1 MGTCD
6 WGEYQVKKGNVVLK
20 IKKFKTLS
28 ILLVATLALAAC
40 QDDQA
45 DSTESAG
52 SASQTSSTSSNSEE
66 QQTKTDQLSTE
77 YYPSYIS
84 DGTYQVN
91 SGAGITAGTSSQAN
105 AENLERGLY
114 DLAKNIFSTED
125 YSIQEGQ
132 VIGEDKT
139 IAFLKAQSDENPEG
153 LNPSGALSE
162 TLDGY
167 EPRYLNSIM
176 EYDVVDQDGN
186 VAGISIGL
194 GMNYSDTFNSES
206 ETQEFEITSEE
217 RIDYGKQ
224 MAEKIVS
231 NIRQDEAYADT
242 PIHVAI
248 FENEESGDLG
258 GGTYTTDAVSS
269 SGNTFGDWSTYDQ
282 DFVVYD
288 VDDAPNEEDTVSFT
302 RFRDRIQTFYPQLSG
317 LSGVGYYQDNELQ
330 NVNIVIN
337 SQFDGYSEVIALS
350 QQAISTASS
359 VFNNNIEIQ
368 IQVVT
373 ADGVRALLTRNK
385 DSDTFDYVLVD

>member
-1 MGTCD
+1 M
-6 WGEYQVKKGNVVLK
+6 LK

-40 QDDQA
+40 QNDQA

-52 SASQTSSTSSNSEE
+52 SASQSSSSSEE
-66 QQTKTDQLSTE
+66 QQTSQLSTE
-77 YYPSYIS
+77 YYSSYIS
-84 DGTYQVN
+84 DGTYQTN
-91 SGAGITAGTSSQAN
+91 SASGITAGASSQAN

-114 DLAKNIFSTED
+114 DLAKNIFPTED
-125 YSIQEGQ
+125 YSLQEGQ
-132 VIGEDKT
+132 VIGEDQT
-139 IAFLKAQSDENPEG
+139 LAYLTAQSDENPDG
-153 LNPSGALSE
+153 LNPSGYASTTME
-162 TLDGY
+162 GF
-167 EPRYLNSIM
+167 EPRYLNTLM
-176 EYDVVDQDGN
+176 EYDFVDQDGN
-186 VAGISIGL
+186 IAGISIGL
-194 GMNYSDTFNSES
+194 GMNYSDTFTSDSNSE
-206 ETQEFEITSEE
+206 EVEITSEE
-217 RIDYGKQ
+217 RIEQGKQ
-224 MAEKIVS
+224 MAETIVAD
-231 NIRQDEAYADT
+231 IRENKAYADI

-258 GGTYTTDAVSS
+258 GGTFSTDAVSS
-269 SGNTFGDWSTYDQ
+269 SGNSFGDWSTYNQ
-282 DFVVYD
+282 DFVVYA

-302 RFRDRIQTFYPQLSG
+302 RFRDQIQSFYPQLSG

-385 DSDTFDYVLVD
+385 DSDTFDYALVD

>member
-6 WGEYQVKKGNVVLK
+6 WGENQVKKGNVVLK

-40 QDDQA
+40 QNDQA

-52 SASQTSSTSSNSEE
+52 SASQTSSNSEE

-77 YYPSYIS
+77 YYPSYIN

-105 AENLERGLY
+105 SENLERGLY

-132 VIGEDKT
+132 VLGEEKT
-139 IAFLKAQSDENPEG
+139 IAFLKAKSDDNPEG
-153 LNPSGALSE
+153 LNPTDSLSE
-162 TLDGY
+162 TLDSY
-167 EPRYLNSIM
+167 EPRYLNAIM
-176 EYDVVDQDGN
+176 EYDFVDENGKI
-186 VAGISIGL
+186 AGISIGL
-194 GMNYSDTFNSES
+194 GMNYSDTFNSGS
-206 ETQEFEITSEE
+206 ETKEVEIPSEE
-217 RIDYGKQ
+217 RIEQGKQ
-224 MAEKIVS
+224 MAETIVS

-258 GGTYTTDAVSS
+258 GGTFKTDAVSS
-269 SGNTFGDWSTYDQ
+269 SGDSFGDWSTYNQ

-302 RFRDRIQTFYPQLSG
+302 RFRDQIQSFYPQLSG
-317 LSGVGYYQDNELQ
+317 LSGVGYYQDNEQ
-330 NVNIVIN
+330 QSVNIVIN

-350 QQAISTASS
+350 HQAISTASS

-373 ADGVRALLTRNK
+373 ADGVRALLTRDK
-385 DSDTFDYVLVD
+385 DSDTFNYVLVD

>member
-1 MGTCD
+1 M
-6 WGEYQVKKGNVVLK
+6 LK

-40 QDDQA
+40 QNDQA

-52 SASQTSSTSSNSEE
+52 SASQSSSSSEE
-66 QQTKTDQLSTE
+66 QQTSQLSTE
-77 YYPSYIS
+77 YYSSYIS
-84 DGTYQVN
+84 DGTYQTN
-91 SGAGITAGTSSQAN
+91 SASGITAGASSQAN

-114 DLAKNIFSTED
+114 DLAKNIFPTED
-125 YSIQEGQ
+125 YSLQEGQ
-132 VIGEDKT
+132 VIGEDQT
-139 IAFLKAQSDENPEG
+139 LAYLTAQSDENPDG
-153 LNPSGALSE
+153 LNPSGYASTTME
-162 TLDGY
+162 GF
-167 EPRYLNSIM
+167 EPRYLNTLM
-176 EYDVVDQDGN
+176 EYDFVDQDGN
-186 VAGISIGL
+186 IAGISIGL
-194 GMNYSDTFNSES
+194 GMNYSDTFTSDSNSE
-206 ETQEFEITSEE
+206 EVEITSEE
-217 RIDYGKQ
+217 RIEQGKQ
-224 MAEKIVS
+224 MAETIVAD
-231 NIRQDEAYADT
+231 IRENEAYADI

-258 GGTYTTDAVSS
+258 GGTFSTDAVSS
-269 SGNTFGDWSTYDQ
+269 SGNSFGDWSTYNQ
-282 DFVVYD
+282 DFVVYA

-302 RFRDRIQTFYPQLSG
+302 RFRDQIQSFYPQLSG

-385 DSDTFDYVLVD
+385 DSDTFDYALVD

>member
-1 MGTCD
+1 M
-6 WGEYQVKKGNVVLK
+6 LK

-40 QDDQA
+40 QNDQA

-52 SASQTSSTSSNSEE
+52 SASQSSSSSEE
-66 QQTKTDQLSTE
+66 QQTSQLSTE
-77 YYPSYIS
+77 YYSSYIS
-84 DGTYQVN
+84 DGTYQTN
-91 SGAGITAGTSSQAN
+91 SASGITAGVSSQAN

-114 DLAKNIFSTED
+114 DLAKNMFPTED
-125 YSIQEGQ
+125 YSLQEGQ
-132 VIGEDKT
+132 VIGEDQT
-139 IAFLKAQSDENPEG
+139 LAYLTAQSDENPDG
-153 LNPSGALSE
+153 LNPSGYASTTME
-162 TLDGY
+162 GF
-167 EPRYLNSIM
+167 EPRYLNTLM
-176 EYDVVDQDGN
+176 EYDFVDQDGN
-186 VAGISIGL
+186 IAGISIGL
-194 GMNYSDTFNSES
+194 GMNYSDTFTSDSNSE
-206 ETQEFEITSEE
+206 EVEITSEE
-217 RIDYGKQ
+217 RIEQGKQ
-224 MAEKIVS
+224 MAETIVAG
-231 NIRQDEAYADT
+231 IRENEAYADI

-258 GGTYTTDAVSS
+258 GGTFSTDAVSS
-269 SGNTFGDWSTYDQ
+269 SGNSFGDWSTYNQ
-282 DFVVYD
+282 DFVVYA

-302 RFRDRIQTFYPQLSG
+302 RFRDQIQSFYPQLSG

>member
-1 MGTCD
+1 M
-6 WGEYQVKKGNVVLK
+6 LK

-40 QDDQA
+40 QNDQA

-52 SASQTSSTSSNSEE
+52 SASQSSSSSEE
-66 QQTKTDQLSTE
+66 QQTSQLSTE
-77 YYPSYIS
+77 YYSSYIS
-84 DGTYQVN
+84 DGTYQTN
-91 SGAGITAGTSSQAN
+91 SASGITAGASSQAN

-125 YSIQEGQ
+125 YSLQEGQ
-132 VIGEDKT
+132 VIGEDQT
-139 IAFLKAQSDENPEG
+139 LAYLTAQSDENPDG
-153 LNPSGALSE
+153 LNPSGYASTTME
-162 TLDGY
+162 GF
-167 EPRYLNSIM
+167 EPRYLNTLM
-176 EYDVVDQDGN
+176 EYDFVDQDGN
-186 VAGISIGL
+186 IAGISIGL
-194 GMNYSDTFNSES
+194 GMNYSDTFTSDSDSE
-206 ETQEFEITSEE
+206 EVEITSEE
-217 RIDYGKQ
+217 RIEHGKQ
-224 MAEKIVS
+224 MAETIVAD
-231 NIRQDEAYADT
+231 IRENEAYADI

-258 GGTYTTDAVSS
+258 GGTFSTDAVSS
-269 SGNTFGDWSTYDQ
+269 SGNSFGDWSTYNQ

-302 RFRDRIQTFYPQLSG
+302 RFRDQIQSFYPQLSG

-385 DSDTFDYVLVD
+385 DSDTFDYALVD

>member
-1 MGTCD
+1 MRTCD

-28 ILLVATLALAAC
+28 ILLVSTLALAAC
-40 QDDQA
+40 QNDQA

-52 SASQTSSTSSNSEE
+52 SASQSSSSSEE
-66 QQTKTDQLSTE
+66 QQTSQLSTE
-77 YYPSYIS
+77 YYSSYIS
-84 DGTYQVN
+84 DGTYQTN
-91 SGAGITAGTSSQAN
+91 SASGITAGASSQAN

-114 DLAKNIFSTED
+114 DLAKNIFPTED
-125 YSIQEGQ
+125 YSLQEGQ
-132 VIGEDKT
+132 VIGEDQT
-139 IAFLKAQSDENPEG
+139 LAYLTAQSDENPDG
-153 LNPSGALSE
+153 LNPSGYTSTTME
-162 TLDGY
+162 GF
-167 EPRYLNSIM
+167 EPRYLNTLM
-176 EYDVVDQDGN
+176 EYDFVDQDGN
-186 VAGISIGL
+186 IAGISIGL
-194 GMNYSDTFNSES
+194 GMNYSDTFTSDSNSE
-206 ETQEFEITSEE
+206 EVEITSEE
-217 RIDYGKQ
+217 RIEQGKQ
-224 MAEKIVS
+224 MAETIVAD
-231 NIRQDEAYADT
+231 IRENEAYADI

-258 GGTYTTDAVSS
+258 GGTFSTDAVSS
-269 SGNTFGDWSTYDQ
+269 SGNSFGDWSTYNQ
-282 DFVVYD
+282 DFVVYA

-302 RFRDRIQTFYPQLSG
+302 RFRDQIQSFYPQLSG

-385 DSDTFDYVLVD
+385 DSDTFDYALVD

>member
-1 MGTCD
+1 M
-6 WGEYQVKKGNVVLK
+6 K

-40 QDDQA
+40 QNDQA

-52 SASQTSSTSSNSEE
+52 SASKSSSSSEE
-66 QQTKTDQLSTE
+66 QQTSQLSTE
-77 YYPSYIS
+77 YYSSYIS
-84 DGTYQVN
+84 DGTYQTN
-91 SGAGITAGTSSQAN
+91 SASGITAGASSQAN

-114 DLAKNIFSTED
+114 DLAKNIFPTED
-125 YSIQEGQ
+125 YSLQEGQ
-132 VIGEDKT
+132 VIGEDQT
-139 IAFLKAQSDENPEG
+139 LAYLTAQSDENPDG
-153 LNPSGALSE
+153 LNPSGYTSTTME
-162 TLDGY
+162 GF
-167 EPRYLNSIM
+167 EPRYLNTLM
-176 EYDVVDQDGN
+176 EYDFVDQDGN
-186 VAGISIGL
+186 IAGISIGL
-194 GMNYSDTFNSES
+194 GMNYSDTFTSDSNSE
-206 ETQEFEITSEE
+206 EVEITSEE
-217 RIDYGKQ
+217 RIEQGKQ
-224 MAEKIVS
+224 MAETIVAD
-231 NIRQDEAYADT
+231 IRENEAYADI

-258 GGTYTTDAVSS
+258 GGTFSTDAVSS
-269 SGNTFGDWSTYDQ
+269 SGNSFGDWSTYNQ
-282 DFVVYD
+282 DFVVYA

-302 RFRDRIQTFYPQLSG
+302 RFRDQIQSFYPQLSG

-385 DSDTFDYVLVD
+385 DSDTFDYALVD

>member
-1 MGTCD
+1 
-6 WGEYQVKKGNVVLK
+6 
-20 IKKFKTLS
+20 
-28 ILLVATLALAAC
+28 LALAAC
-40 QDDQA
+40 QNDQA

-52 SASQTSSTSSNSEE
+52 SASQTSSNSEE

-84 DGTYQVN
+84 DGTYQIN
-91 SGAGITAGTSSQAN
+91 SGSGITINVSSQAN
-105 AENLERGLY
+105 AENFERGLY

-125 YSIQEGQ
+125 YSLQEGQ

-139 IAFLKAQSDENPEG
+139 IAFLNAQSDENPEG
-153 LNPSGALSE
+153 LNPSGAASK
-162 TLDGY
+162 TIDGF
-167 EPRYLNSIM
+167 EPYYLNSIM
-176 EYDVVDQDGN
+176 EYDFLDQEGN

-194 GMNYSDTFNSES
+194 AMNYSSTFNSES

-217 RIDYGKQ
+217 RINQGKK

-231 NIRQDEAYADT
+231 NIRQDDAYADT

-269 SGNTFGDWSTYDQ
+269 SGNAFGDWSTYNQ

-302 RFRDRIQTFYPQLSG
+302 RFRDQIQSFYPQLSG

>member
-1 MGTCD
+1 MRTCD

-40 QDDQA
+40 QNDQA

-52 SASQTSSTSSNSEE
+52 SASQSSSSSEE
-66 QQTKTDQLSTE
+66 QQTSQLSTE
-77 YYPSYIS
+77 YYSSYIS
-84 DGTYQVN
+84 DGTYQTN
-91 SGAGITAGTSSQAN
+91 SASGITAGVSSQAN

-114 DLAKNIFSTED
+114 DLAKNIFPTED
-125 YSIQEGQ
+125 YSLQEGQ
-132 VIGEDKT
+132 VIGEDQT
-139 IAFLKAQSDENPEG
+139 LAYLTAQSDENPDG
-153 LNPSGALSE
+153 LNPSGYASTTME
-162 TLDGY
+162 GF
-167 EPRYLNSIM
+167 EPRYLNTLM
-176 EYDVVDQDGN
+176 EYDFVDQDGN
-186 VAGISIGL
+186 IAGISIGL

-217 RIDYGKQ
+217 RIEHGKQ

-269 SGNTFGDWSTYDQ
+269 SGNSFGDWSTYNQ
-282 DFVVYD
+282 DFVVYA

-302 RFRDRIQTFYPQLSG
+302 RFRDQIQSFYPQLSG

>member
-6 WGEYQVKKGNVVLK
+6 WGENQVKKGNVVLK

-40 QDDQA
+40 QNDQA

-52 SASQTSSTSSNSEE
+52 SASQTSSNSEE

-77 YYPSYIS
+77 YYPSYIN

-105 AENLERGLY
+105 SENLERGLY

-132 VIGEDKT
+132 VLGEEKT
-139 IAFLKAQSDENPEG
+139 IAFLKAKSDDNPEG
-153 LNPSGALSE
+153 LNPTDSLSE

-167 EPRYLNSIM
+167 EPRYLNAIM
-176 EYDVVDQDGN
+176 EYDFVDENGKI
-186 VAGISIGL
+186 AGISIGL
-194 GMNYSDTFNSES
+194 GMNYSDTFNSGS
-206 ETQEFEITSEE
+206 ETKEVEITSEE
-217 RIDYGKQ
+217 RIEQGKQ
-224 MAEKIVS
+224 MAETIVS

-258 GGTYTTDAVSS
+258 GGTFKTDAVSS
-269 SGNTFGDWSTYDQ
+269 SGDSFGDWSTYNQ

-302 RFRDRIQTFYPQLSG
+302 RFRDQIQSFYPQLSG
-317 LSGVGYYQDNELQ
+317 LSGVGYYQDNEQ
-330 NVNIVIN
+330 QSVNIVIN

-373 ADGVRALLTRNK
+373 ADGVRALLTRDK
-385 DSDTFDYVLVD
+385 DSDTFNYVLVD

>member
-40 QDDQA
+40 QNDQA

-52 SASQTSSTSSNSEE
+52 SASQTSSNSEE

-132 VIGEDKT
+132 VIGEEKT

-176 EYDVVDQDGN
+176 EYDFVDQDGN

-206 ETQEFEITSEE
+206 ETEEVEITSEE
-217 RIDYGKQ
+217 RIEQGKQ
-224 MAEKIVS
+224 MAETIVS
-231 NIRQDEAYADT
+231 NIRQDETYADT

-258 GGTYTTDAVSS
+258 GGTFTTDAVSS
-269 SGNTFGDWSTYDQ
+269 SGNSFGDWSTYNQ

-302 RFRDRIQTFYPQLSG
+302 RFRDQIQSFYPQLSG

>member
-1 MGTCD
+1 M
-6 WGEYQVKKGNVVLK
+6 LK

-40 QDDQA
+40 QNDQA

-52 SASQTSSTSSNSEE
+52 SASQSSSSSEE
-66 QQTKTDQLSTE
+66 QQTSQLSTE
-77 YYPSYIS
+77 YYSSYIS
-84 DGTYQVN
+84 DGTYQTN
-91 SGAGITAGTSSQAN
+91 SASGITAGVSSQAN

-114 DLAKNIFSTED
+114 DLAKNIFPTED
-125 YSIQEGQ
+125 YSLQEGQ
-132 VIGEDKT
+132 VIGEDQT
-139 IAFLKAQSDENPEG
+139 LAYLTAQSDENPDG
-153 LNPSGALSE
+153 LNPSGYAST
-162 TLDGY
+162 TLEGF

-206 ETQEFEITSEE
+206 ETQEVEITSEE
-217 RIDYGKQ
+217 RIEQGKQ
-224 MAEKIVS
+224 MAETIVAG
-231 NIRQDEAYADT
+231 IRENEAYADI

-258 GGTYTTDAVSS
+258 GGTFSTDAVSS
-269 SGNTFGDWSTYDQ
+269 SGNSFGDWSTYNQ
-282 DFVVYD
+282 DFVVYA

-302 RFRDRIQTFYPQLSG
+302 RFRDQIQSFYPQLSG

>member
-1 MGTCD
+1 MRTCD

-40 QDDQA
+40 QNDQA

-52 SASQTSSTSSNSEE
+52 SASQSSSSSEE
-66 QQTKTDQLSTE
+66 QQTSQLSTE
-77 YYPSYIS
+77 YYSSYIS
-84 DGTYQVN
+84 DGTYQTN
-91 SGAGITAGTSSQAN
+91 SASGITAGASSQAN

-125 YSIQEGQ
+125 YSLQEGQ
-132 VIGEDKT
+132 VIGEDQT
-139 IAFLKAQSDENPEG
+139 LAYLTAQSDENPDG
-153 LNPSGALSE
+153 LNPSGYAST
-162 TLDGY
+162 TLEGF
-167 EPRYLNSIM
+167 EPRYLNTLM
-176 EYDVVDQDGN
+176 EHDFVDQDGN
-186 VAGISIGL
+186 IAGISIGL
-194 GMNYSDTFNSES
+194 GMNYSDIFTSDSDSE
-206 ETQEFEITSEE
+206 EVEITSEE
-217 RIDYGKQ
+217 RIEQGKQ
-224 MAEKIVS
+224 MAETIVAD
-231 NIRQDEAYADT
+231 IRENEAYADI

-258 GGTYTTDAVSS
+258 GGTFSTDAVSS
-269 SGNTFGDWSTYDQ
+269 SGNSFGDWSTYNQ
-282 DFVVYD
+282 DFVVYA

-302 RFRDRIQTFYPQLSG
+302 RFRDQIQSFYPQLSG

>member
-40 QDDQA
+40 QNDQA

-52 SASQTSSTSSNSEE
+52 SASQTSSSSEE
-66 QQTKTDQLSTE
+66 QQTSQLSTE
-77 YYPSYIS
+77 YYSSYIS
-84 DGTYQVN
+84 DGTYQTN
-91 SGAGITAGTSSQAN
+91 SASGIIAGASSQAN

-114 DLAKNIFSTED
+114 DLAKNIFSTEG
-125 YSIQEGQ
+125 YSLQEGQ
-132 VIGEDKT
+132 VIGEDQT
-139 IAFLKAQSDENPEG
+139 LAYLTAQSDENPEG

-217 RIDYGKQ
+217 RIEHGKQ

-269 SGNTFGDWSTYDQ
+269 SGNSFGDWSTYNQ

-302 RFRDRIQTFYPQLSG
+302 RFRDQIQSFYPQLSG

-337 SQFDGYSEVIALS
+337 SQFDGYGEVIALS

-373 ADGVRALLTRNK
+373 ADGVRALLTRSK

>member
-1 MGTCD
+1 M
-6 WGEYQVKKGNVVLK
+6 LK
-20 IKKFKTLS
+20 IKKFKILS

-40 QDDQA
+40 QNDQA

-52 SASQTSSTSSNSEE
+52 SASQSLSSSEE
-66 QQTKTDQLSTE
+66 QQTSQLSTE
-77 YYPSYIS
+77 YYSSYIS
-84 DGTYQVN
+84 DGTYQTN
-91 SGAGITAGTSSQAN
+91 SASGIIAGASSQAN

-125 YSIQEGQ
+125 YSLQEGQ
-132 VIGEDKT
+132 VIGEDQT
-139 IAFLKAQSDENPEG
+139 LAYLTAQSDENPDG
-153 LNPSGALSE
+153 LNPSGYAST
-162 TLDGY
+162 TLEGF
-167 EPRYLNSIM
+167 EPRYLNTLM
-176 EYDVVDQDGN
+176 EYDFVDQDGN
-186 VAGISIGL
+186 IAGISIGL
-194 GMNYSDTFNSES
+194 GMNYSDIFTSDSDSE
-206 ETQEFEITSEE
+206 EVEITSEE
-217 RIDYGKQ
+217 RIEQGKQ
-224 MAEKIVS
+224 MAETIIAD
-231 NIRQDEAYADT
+231 IRENEAYADI

-258 GGTYTTDAVSS
+258 GGTFSTDAVSS
-269 SGNTFGDWSTYDQ
+269 SGNSFGDWSTYNQ

-302 RFRDRIQTFYPQLSG
+302 RFRDQIQSFYPQLSG

-337 SQFDGYSEVIALS
+337 SQFDGHSEVIALS

>member
-1 MGTCD
+1 M
-6 WGEYQVKKGNVVLK
+6 LK

-40 QDDQA
+40 QNDQA

-52 SASQTSSTSSNSEE
+52 SASQSSSSSEE
-66 QQTKTDQLSTE
+66 QQTSQLSTE
-77 YYPSYIS
+77 YYSSYIS
-84 DGTYQVN
+84 DGTYQTN
-91 SGAGITAGTSSQAN
+91 SASGIIAGASSQAN

-125 YSIQEGQ
+125 YSLQEGQ
-132 VIGEDKT
+132 VIGEDQT
-139 IAFLKAQSDENPEG
+139 LVYLTAQSDENPDG
-153 LNPSGALSE
+153 LNPSGYAST
-162 TLDGY
+162 TLEGF
-167 EPRYLNSIM
+167 EPRYLNTLM
-176 EYDVVDQDGN
+176 EYDFVDQDGN
-186 VAGISIGL
+186 IAGISIGL
-194 GMNYSDTFNSES
+194 GMNYSDIFTSDSES
-206 ETQEFEITSEE
+206 EEVEITSEE
-217 RIDYGKQ
+217 RIEQGKQ
-224 MAEKIVS
+224 MAETIVS
-231 NIRQDEAYADT
+231 NIRQDEAYSDT

-269 SGNTFGDWSTYDQ
+269 SGNTFGDWSTYNQ

-302 RFRDRIQTFYPQLSG
+302 RFRDQIQSFYPQLSG

-330 NVNIVIN
+330 NVNIIIN

>member
-1 MGTCD
+1 M
-6 WGEYQVKKGNVVLK
+6 LK

-40 QDDQA
+40 QNDQA

-66 QQTKTDQLSTE
+66 QQTSQLSTE
-77 YYPSYIS
+77 YYSSYIS
-84 DGTYQVN
+84 DGTYQTN
-91 SGAGITAGTSSQAN
+91 SASGITAGVSSQAN

-114 DLAKNIFSTED
+114 DLAKNIFPTED
-125 YSIQEGQ
+125 YSLQEGQ
-132 VIGEDKT
+132 VIGEDQT
-139 IAFLKAQSDENPEG
+139 LAYLTAQSDENPDG
-153 LNPSGALSE
+153 LNPSGYASTTME
-162 TLDGY
+162 GF
-167 EPRYLNSIM
+167 EPRYLNTLM
-176 EYDVVDQDGN
+176 EYDFVDQDGN
-186 VAGISIGL
+186 IAGISIGL
-194 GMNYSDTFNSES
+194 GMNYSDTFTSDSNSE
-206 ETQEFEITSEE
+206 EVEITSEE
-217 RIDYGKQ
+217 RIEQGKQ
-224 MAEKIVS
+224 MAETIVAG
-231 NIRQDEAYADT
+231 IRENEAYADI

-258 GGTYTTDAVSS
+258 GGTFSTDAVSS
-269 SGNTFGDWSTYDQ
+269 SGNSFGDWSTYNQ
-282 DFVVYD
+282 DFVVYA

-302 RFRDRIQTFYPQLSG
+302 RFRDQIQSFYPQLSG

>member
-1 MGTCD
+1 MRTCD

-40 QDDQA
+40 QNDQA

-52 SASQTSSTSSNSEE
+52 SASQSSSSSEE
-66 QQTKTDQLSTE
+66 QQTSQLSTE
-77 YYPSYIS
+77 YYSSYIS
-84 DGTYQVN
+84 DGTYQTN
-91 SGAGITAGTSSQAN
+91 SASGITAGASSQAN

-114 DLAKNIFSTED
+114 DLAKNIFPTED
-125 YSIQEGQ
+125 YSLQEGQ
-132 VIGEDKT
+132 VIGEDQT
-139 IAFLKAQSDENPEG
+139 LAYLTAQSDENPDG
-153 LNPSGALSE
+153 LNPSGYAST
-162 TLDGY
+162 TLEGF
-167 EPRYLNSIM
+167 EPRYLNTLM
-176 EYDVVDQDGN
+176 EYDFVDQDGN
-186 VAGISIGL
+186 IAGISIGL
-194 GMNYSDTFNSES
+194 GMNYSDTFTSDSNSE
-206 ETQEFEITSEE
+206 EVEITSEE
-217 RIDYGKQ
+217 RIEQGKQ
-224 MAEKIVS
+224 MAETIVAD
-231 NIRQDEAYADT
+231 IRENKAYADI

-258 GGTYTTDAVSS
+258 GGTFSTDAVSS
-269 SGNTFGDWSTYDQ
+269 SGNSFGDWSTYNQ
-282 DFVVYD
+282 DFVVYA

-302 RFRDRIQTFYPQLSG
+302 RFRDQIQSFYPQLSG

>member
-40 QDDQA
+40 QNDQA

-52 SASQTSSTSSNSEE
+52 SASQTSSNSEE

-84 DGTYQVN
+84 EGTYQVN

-132 VIGEDKT
+132 VIGEEKT

-167 EPRYLNSIM
+167 KPRYLNSIM
-176 EYDVVDQDGN
+176 EYDFVDQDGN

-206 ETQEFEITSEE
+206 ETEEVEITSEE
-217 RIDYGKQ
+217 RIEQGKQ
-224 MAEKIVS
+224 MAETIVS
-231 NIRQDEAYADT
+231 NIRQDETYADT

-258 GGTYTTDAVSS
+258 GGTFTTDAVSS
-269 SGNTFGDWSTYDQ
+269 SGNSFGDWSTYNQ

-302 RFRDRIQTFYPQLSG
+302 RFRDQIQSFYPQLSG

>member
-1 MGTCD
+1 M
-6 WGEYQVKKGNVVLK
+6 K

-40 QDDQA
+40 QNDQA

-52 SASQTSSTSSNSEE
+52 SASQSSSSSEE
-66 QQTKTDQLSTE
+66 QQTSQLSTE
-77 YYPSYIS
+77 YYSSYIS
-84 DGTYQVN
+84 DGTYQTN
-91 SGAGITAGTSSQAN
+91 SASGITAGASSQAN

-125 YSIQEGQ
+125 YSLQEGQ
-132 VIGEDKT
+132 VIGEDQT
-139 IAFLKAQSDENPEG
+139 LAYLTAQSDENPDG
-153 LNPSGALSE
+153 LNPSGYASTTME
-162 TLDGY
+162 GF
-167 EPRYLNSIM
+167 EPRYLNTLM
-176 EYDVVDQDGN
+176 EYNFVDQDGN
-186 VAGISIGL
+186 IAGISIGL
-194 GMNYSDTFNSES
+194 GMNYSDTFTSDSNSE
-206 ETQEFEITSEE
+206 EVEITSEE
-217 RIDYGKQ
+217 RIEQGKQ
-224 MAEKIVS
+224 MAETIVAD
-231 NIRQDEAYADT
+231 IRENEAYADI

-269 SGNTFGDWSTYDQ
+269 SGNTFGDWSTYNQ
-282 DFVVYD
+282 DFVVYN

>member
-1 MGTCD
+1 MRTCD

-40 QDDQA
+40 QNDQA

-52 SASQTSSTSSNSEE
+52 SASQSSSSSEE
-66 QQTKTDQLSTE
+66 QQTSQLSTE
-77 YYPSYIS
+77 YYSSYIS
-84 DGTYQVN
+84 DGTYQTN
-91 SGAGITAGTSSQAN
+91 SASGITAGASSQAN

-125 YSIQEGQ
+125 YSLQEGQ
-132 VIGEDKT
+132 VIGEDQT
-139 IAFLKAQSDENPEG
+139 LAYLTAQSDKNPDG
-153 LNPSGALSE
+153 LNPSGYAST
-162 TLDGY
+162 TLEGF
-167 EPRYLNSIM
+167 EPRYLNTLM
-176 EYDVVDQDGN
+176 EYDFVDQDGN
-186 VAGISIGL
+186 IAGISIGL
-194 GMNYSDTFNSES
+194 GMNYSDTFTSDSDSE
-206 ETQEFEITSEE
+206 EVEITSEE
-217 RIDYGKQ
+217 RIEQGKQ
-224 MAEKIVS
+224 MAETIVAD
-231 NIRQDEAYADT
+231 IRENEAYADI

-258 GGTYTTDAVSS
+258 GGTFSTDAVSS
-269 SGNTFGDWSTYDQ
+269 SGNSFGDWSTYNQ

-302 RFRDRIQTFYPQLSG
+302 RFRDQIQSFYPQLSG

-337 SQFDGYSEVIALS
+337 SQFDGHSEVIALS

-373 ADGVRALLTRNK
+373 AGGVRALLTRNK

>member
-1 MGTCD
+1 M
-6 WGEYQVKKGNVVLK
+6 LK

-40 QDDQA
+40 QNDQA

-52 SASQTSSTSSNSEE
+52 SASQSSSSSEE
-66 QQTKTDQLSTE
+66 QQTSQLSTE
-77 YYPSYIS
+77 YYSSYIS
-84 DGTYQVN
+84 DGTYQTN
-91 SGAGITAGTSSQAN
+91 SASGITAGVSSQAN

-114 DLAKNIFSTED
+114 DLAKNIFPTED
-125 YSIQEGQ
+125 YSLQEGQ
-132 VIGEDKT
+132 VIGEDQT
-139 IAFLKAQSDENPEG
+139 LAYLTAQSDENPDG
-153 LNPSGALSE
+153 LNPSGYASTTME
-162 TLDGY
+162 GF
-167 EPRYLNSIM
+167 EPRYLNTLM
-176 EYDVVDQDGN
+176 EYDFVDQDGN
-186 VAGISIGL
+186 IAGISIGL
-194 GMNYSDTFNSES
+194 GMNYSDTFTSDSNSE
-206 ETQEFEITSEE
+206 EVEITSEE
-217 RIDYGKQ
+217 RIEQGKQ
-224 MAEKIVS
+224 MAETIVAG
-231 NIRQDEAYADT
+231 IRENEAYADI

-258 GGTYTTDAVSS
+258 GGTFSTDAVSS
-269 SGNTFGDWSTYDQ
+269 SGNSFGDWSTYNQ
-282 DFVVYD
+282 DFVVYA
-288 VDDAPNEEDTVSFT
+288 VDDAPNEEDPVSFT
-302 RFRDRIQTFYPQLSG
+302 RFRDQIQSFYPQLSG

>member
-6 WGEYQVKKGNVVLK
+6 WGENQVKKGNVVLK

-40 QDDQA
+40 QNDQA

-52 SASQTSSTSSNSEE
+52 SASQTSSNSGE

-77 YYPSYIS
+77 YYPSYIN

-105 AENLERGLY
+105 SENLERGLY

-132 VIGEDKT
+132 VLGEEKT
-139 IAFLKAQSDENPEG
+139 IAFLKAKSDDNPEG
-153 LNPSGALSE
+153 LNPTDSLSE

-167 EPRYLNSIM
+167 EPRYLNAIM
-176 EYDVVDQDGN
+176 EYDFVDENGKI
-186 VAGISIGL
+186 AGISIGL
-194 GMNYSDTFNSES
+194 GMNYSDTFNSGS
-206 ETQEFEITSEE
+206 ETKEVEITSEE
-217 RIDYGKQ
+217 RIEQGKQ
-224 MAEKIVS
+224 MAETIVS

-258 GGTYTTDAVSS
+258 GGTFKTDAVSS
-269 SGNTFGDWSTYDQ
+269 SGDSFGDWSTYNQ

-302 RFRDRIQTFYPQLSG
+302 RFRDQIQSFYPQLSG
-317 LSGVGYYQDNELQ
+317 LSGVGYYQDNEQ
-330 NVNIVIN
+330 QSVNIVIN

-373 ADGVRALLTRNK
+373 ADGVRALLTRDK
-385 DSDTFDYVLVD
+385 DSDTFNYVLVD

>member
-1 MGTCD
+1 M
-6 WGEYQVKKGNVVLK
+6 K

-28 ILLVATLALAAC
+28 ILLVATLALTAC
-40 QDDQA
+40 QNDQA

-52 SASQTSSTSSNSEE
+52 SASQTSSSNEE
-66 QQTKTDQLSTE
+66 QQTQTSQLSTE
-77 YYPSYIS
+77 YYSSYIS
-84 DGTYQVN
+84 EGTYQIN
-91 SGAGITAGTSSQAN
+91 SGAGITTEASSQAN
-105 AENLERGLY
+105 AENFERGLY

-125 YSIQEGQ
+125 YSLQEGQ

-139 IAFLKAQSDENPEG
+139 IAFLNAQSDENPEG
-153 LNPSGALSE
+153 LNPSGAASK
-162 TLDGY
+162 TLDGF
-167 EPRYLNSIM
+167 EPYYLNSIM
-176 EYDVVDQDGN
+176 EYDFLDQEGN

-194 GMNYSDTFNSES
+194 AMNYSSTFNSES

-217 RIDYGKQ
+217 RINQGKQ
-224 MAEKIVS
+224 MAETIVS
-231 NIRQDEAYADT
+231 NIRQDEAYSDT

-269 SGNTFGDWSTYDQ
+269 SGNTFGDWSTYNQ

-302 RFRDRIQTFYPQLSG
+302 RFRDQIQSFYPQLSG

-373 ADGVRALLTRNK
+373 ADGVRALLTRSK

>member
-6 WGEYQVKKGNVVLK
+6 WGENQVKKGNVVLK

-40 QDDQA
+40 QNDQA

-52 SASQTSSTSSNSEE
+52 SASQTSSNSEE

-77 YYPSYIS
+77 YYPSYIN

-105 AENLERGLY
+105 SENLERGLY

-132 VIGEDKT
+132 VLGEEKT
-139 IAFLKAQSDENPEG
+139 IAFLKAKSDDNPEG
-153 LNPSGALSE
+153 LNPTDSLSE

-167 EPRYLNSIM
+167 EPRYLNAIM
-176 EYDVVDQDGN
+176 EYDFVDENGKI
-186 VAGISIGL
+186 AGISIGL
-194 GMNYSDTFNSES
+194 GMNYSDTFNSGS
-206 ETQEFEITSEE
+206 ETKEVEIPSEE
-217 RIDYGKQ
+217 RIEQGKQ
-224 MAEKIVS
+224 MAETIVS

-258 GGTYTTDAVSS
+258 GGTFKTDAVSS
-269 SGNTFGDWSTYDQ
+269 SGDSFGDWSTYNQ

-288 VDDAPNEEDTVSFT
+288 VDDAPKEEDTVSFT
-302 RFRDRIQTFYPQLSG
+302 RFRDQIQSFYPQLSG
-317 LSGVGYYQDNELQ
+317 LSGVGYYQDNEQ
-330 NVNIVIN
+330 QSVNIVIN

-373 ADGVRALLTRNK
+373 ADGVRALLTRDK
-385 DSDTFDYVLVD
+385 DSDTFNYVLVD

>member
-1 MGTCD
+1 M
-6 WGEYQVKKGNVVLK
+6 LK

-40 QDDQA
+40 QNDQA

-52 SASQTSSTSSNSEE
+52 SASQTSSNSEE
-66 QQTKTDQLSTE
+66 QQTKTSQLSTE
-77 YYPSYIS
+77 YYSSYIS
-84 DGTYQVN
+84 DGTYQIN
-91 SGAGITAGTSSQAN
+91 SGAGITTEASSQAN
-105 AENLERGLY
+105 SENFERGLY

-153 LNPSGALSE
+153 LNPSGATSE
-162 TLDGY
+162 TLDGF
-167 EPRYLNSIM
+167 EPYYLNSIM
-176 EYDVVDQDGN
+176 EYDFLDQEGN

-194 GMNYSDTFNSES
+194 AMNYSSTFNSES

-217 RIDYGKQ
+217 RINQGKQ
-224 MAEKIVS
+224 MAEAIVS
-231 NIRQDEAYADT
+231 NIRQDEAYSDT

-269 SGNTFGDWSTYDQ
+269 SGNTFGDWSTYNQ
-282 DFVVYD
+282 DFVVYG
-288 VDDAPNEEDTVSFT
+288 VDDAPNEEDTVAFT
-302 RFRDRIQTFYPQLSG
+302 RFRDQIQSFYPQLSG
-317 LSGVGYYQDNELQ
+317 LSGVGYYQDNEQQ
-330 NVNIVIN
+330 NINIVIN
-337 SQFDGYSEVIALS
+337 SQFDGYSEIIALS

>member
-1 MGTCD
+1 MRTCD

-40 QDDQA
+40 QNDQA

-52 SASQTSSTSSNSEE
+52 SASQSSSSSEE
-66 QQTKTDQLSTE
+66 QQTSQLSTE
-77 YYPSYIS
+77 YYSSYIS
-84 DGTYQVN
+84 DGTYQTN
-91 SGAGITAGTSSQAN
+91 SASGITAGASSQAN

-114 DLAKNIFSTED
+114 DLAKNIFPTED
-125 YSIQEGQ
+125 YSLQEGQ
-132 VIGEDKT
+132 VIGEDQT
-139 IAFLKAQSDENPEG
+139 LAYLTAQSDENPEG
-153 LNPSGALSE
+153 LNPSGYTSTTME
-162 TLDGY
+162 GF
-167 EPRYLNSIM
+167 EPRYLNTLM
-176 EYDVVDQDGN
+176 EYDFVDQDGN
-186 VAGISIGL
+186 IAGISIGL
-194 GMNYSDTFNSES
+194 GMNYSDTFTSDSNSE
-206 ETQEFEITSEE
+206 EVEITSEE
-217 RIDYGKQ
+217 RIEQGKQ
-224 MAEKIVS
+224 MAETIVAD
-231 NIRQDEAYADT
+231 IRENEAYADI

-258 GGTYTTDAVSS
+258 GGTFSTDAVSS
-269 SGNTFGDWSTYDQ
+269 SGNSFGDWSTYNQ
-282 DFVVYD
+282 DFVVYA

-302 RFRDRIQTFYPQLSG
+302 RFRDQIQSFYPQLSG

-385 DSDTFDYVLVD
+385 DSDTFDYALVD

>member
-40 QDDQA
+40 QNDQA

-52 SASQTSSTSSNSEE
+52 SASQTSSNSEE

-84 DGTYQVN
+84 EGTYQVN

-105 AENLERGLY
+105 AEKLERGLY

-132 VIGEDKT
+132 VIGEEKT

-176 EYDVVDQDGN
+176 EYDFVDQDGN

-206 ETQEFEITSEE
+206 ETEEVEITSEE
-217 RIDYGKQ
+217 RIEQGKQ
-224 MAEKIVS
+224 MAETIVS
-231 NIRQDEAYADT
+231 NIRQDETYADT

-258 GGTYTTDAVSS
+258 GGTFTTDAVSS
-269 SGNTFGDWSTYDQ
+269 SGNSFGDWSTYNQ

-302 RFRDRIQTFYPQLSG
+302 RFRDQIQSFYPQLSG

>member
-6 WGEYQVKKGNVVLK
+6 WGENQVKKGNVVLK

-40 QDDQA
+40 QNDQA

-52 SASQTSSTSSNSEE
+52 SASQTSSNSEE

-77 YYPSYIS
+77 YYPSYINN
-84 DGTYQVN
+84 GTYQVN

-105 AENLERGLY
+105 SENLERGLY

-132 VIGEDKT
+132 VLGEEKT
-139 IAFLKAQSDENPEG
+139 IAFLKAKSDDNPEG
-153 LNPSGALSE
+153 LNPTDSLSE

-167 EPRYLNSIM
+167 EPRYLNAIM
-176 EYDVVDQDGN
+176 EYDFVDENGKI
-186 VAGISIGL
+186 AGISIGL
-194 GMNYSDTFNSES
+194 GMNYSDTFNSGS
-206 ETQEFEITSEE
+206 ETKEVEITSEE
-217 RIDYGKQ
+217 RIEQGKQ
-224 MAEKIVS
+224 MAETIAS

-258 GGTYTTDAVSS
+258 GGTFKTDAVSS
-269 SGNTFGDWSTYDQ
+269 SGDSFGDWSTYNQ

-302 RFRDRIQTFYPQLSG
+302 RFRDQIQSFYPQLSG
-317 LSGVGYYQDNELQ
+317 LSGVGYYQDNEQ
-330 NVNIVIN
+330 QSVNIVIN

-373 ADGVRALLTRNK
+373 ADGVRALLTRDK
-385 DSDTFDYVLVD
+385 DSDTFNYVLVD

>member
-1 MGTCD
+1 M
-6 WGEYQVKKGNVVLK
+6 LK

-40 QDDQA
+40 QNDQA

-52 SASQTSSTSSNSEE
+52 SASQSSSSSEE
-66 QQTKTDQLSTE
+66 QQTSQLSTE
-77 YYPSYIS
+77 YYSSYIS
-84 DGTYQVN
+84 DGTYQTN
-91 SGAGITAGTSSQAN
+91 SASGITAGASSQAN

-125 YSIQEGQ
+125 YSLQEGQ
-132 VIGEDKT
+132 VIGEDQT
-139 IAFLKAQSDENPEG
+139 LAYLTAQSDKNPDG
-153 LNPSGALSE
+153 LNPSGYASTTME
-162 TLDGY
+162 GF
-167 EPRYLNSIM
+167 EPRYLNTLM
-176 EYDVVDQDGN
+176 EYDFVDQDGN
-186 VAGISIGL
+186 IAGISIGL
-194 GMNYSDTFNSES
+194 GMNYSDTFTSDSDSE
-206 ETQEFEITSEE
+206 EVEITSEE
-217 RIDYGKQ
+217 RIEHGKQ
-224 MAEKIVS
+224 MAETIVAD
-231 NIRQDEAYADT
+231 IRENEAYADI

-258 GGTYTTDAVSS
+258 GGTFSTDAVSS
-269 SGNTFGDWSTYDQ
+269 SGNSFGDWSTYNQ

-302 RFRDRIQTFYPQLSG
+302 RFRDQIQSFYPQLSG

-385 DSDTFDYVLVD
+385 DSDTFDYALVD

>member
-1 MGTCD
+1 M
-6 WGEYQVKKGNVVLK
+6 LK
-20 IKKFKTLS
+20 IKKFKILS

-40 QDDQA
+40 QNDQA

-52 SASQTSSTSSNSEE
+52 SASQSLSSSEE
-66 QQTKTDQLSTE
+66 QQTSQLSTE
-77 YYPSYIS
+77 YYSSYIS
-84 DGTYQVN
+84 DGTYQTN
-91 SGAGITAGTSSQAN
+91 SASGIIAGASSQAN

-125 YSIQEGQ
+125 YSLQEGQ
-132 VIGEDKT
+132 VIGEDQT
-139 IAFLKAQSDENPEG
+139 LAYLTAQSDENPDG
-153 LNPSGALSE
+153 LNPSGYAST
-162 TLDGY
+162 TLEGF
-167 EPRYLNSIM
+167 EPRYLNTLM
-176 EYDVVDQDGN
+176 EYDFVDQDGN
-186 VAGISIGL
+186 IAGISIGL
-194 GMNYSDTFNSES
+194 GMNYSDTFTSDSDSE
-206 ETQEFEITSEE
+206 EVEITSEE
-217 RIDYGKQ
+217 RIEQGKQ
-224 MAEKIVS
+224 MAETIIAD
-231 NIRQDEAYADT
+231 IRENEAYADI

-258 GGTYTTDAVSS
+258 GGTFSTDAVSS
-269 SGNTFGDWSTYDQ
+269 SGNSFGDWSTYNQ

-302 RFRDRIQTFYPQLSG
+302 RFRDQIQSFYPQLSG

-337 SQFDGYSEVIALS
+337 SQFDGHSEVIALS

>member
-1 MGTCD
+1 M
-6 WGEYQVKKGNVVLK
+6 LK

-28 ILLVATLALAAC
+28 ILLVATLALTAC
-40 QDDQA
+40 QNDQA

-52 SASQTSSTSSNSEE
+52 SASQSSSSSEE
-66 QQTKTDQLSTE
+66 QQTSQLSTE
-77 YYPSYIS
+77 YYSSYIS
-84 DGTYQVN
+84 DGTYQTN
-91 SGAGITAGTSSQAN
+91 SASGITAGASSQAN

-125 YSIQEGQ
+125 YSLQEGQ
-132 VIGEDKT
+132 VIGEDQT
-139 IAFLKAQSDENPEG
+139 LAYLTAQSDENPDG
-153 LNPSGALSE
+153 LNPSGYAST
-162 TLDGY
+162 TLEGF
-167 EPRYLNSIM
+167 EPRYLNTLM
-176 EYDVVDQDGN
+176 EYDFVDQDGN
-186 VAGISIGL
+186 IAGISIGL
-194 GMNYSDTFNSES
+194 GMNYSDTFTSDSDSE
-206 ETQEFEITSEE
+206 EVEITSEE
-217 RIDYGKQ
+217 RIEQGKQ
-224 MAEKIVS
+224 MAETIVAD
-231 NIRQDEAYADT
+231 IRENEAYADI

-258 GGTYTTDAVSS
+258 GGTFSTDAVSS
-269 SGNTFGDWSTYDQ
+269 SGNSFGDWSTYNQ

-302 RFRDRIQTFYPQLSG
+302 RFRDQIQSFYPQLSG

>member
-1 MGTCD
+1 M
-6 WGEYQVKKGNVVLK
+6 LK

-40 QDDQA
+40 QNDQA

-52 SASQTSSTSSNSEE
+52 SASQSSSSSEE
-66 QQTKTDQLSTE
+66 QQTSQLSTE
-77 YYPSYIS
+77 YYSSYIS
-84 DGTYQVN
+84 DGTYQTN
-91 SGAGITAGTSSQAN
+91 SASGITAGASSQAN

-125 YSIQEGQ
+125 YSLQEGQ
-132 VIGEDKT
+132 VIGEDQT
-139 IAFLKAQSDENPEG
+139 LAYLTAQSDENPDG
-153 LNPSGALSE
+153 LNPSGYAST
-162 TLDGY
+162 TLEGF
-167 EPRYLNSIM
+167 EPRYLNTLM
-176 EYDVVDQDGN
+176 EYDFVDQDGN
-186 VAGISIGL
+186 IAGISIGL
-194 GMNYSDTFNSES
+194 GMNHLDTFASDSDSE
-206 ETQEFEITSEE
+206 EVEITSEE
-217 RIDYGKQ
+217 RIEQGKQ
-224 MAEKIVS
+224 MAETIVAD
-231 NIRQDEAYADT
+231 IRENEAYADI

-258 GGTYTTDAVSS
+258 GGTFSTDAVSS
-269 SGNTFGDWSTYDQ
+269 SGNSFGDWSTYNQ

-302 RFRDRIQTFYPQLSG
+302 RFRDQIQSFYPQLSG

>member
-6 WGEYQVKKGNVVLK
+6 WGENQVKKGNVVLK

-40 QDDQA
+40 QNDQA

-52 SASQTSSTSSNSEE
+52 SASQTSSNSEE

-77 YYPSYIS
+77 YYPSYIN

-105 AENLERGLY
+105 SENLERGLY

-132 VIGEDKT
+132 VLGEEKT
-139 IAFLKAQSDENPEG
+139 IAFLKAKSDDNPEG
-153 LNPSGALSE
+153 LNPTDSLSE

-167 EPRYLNSIM
+167 EPRYLNAIM
-176 EYDVVDQDGN
+176 EYDFVDENGKI
-186 VAGISIGL
+186 AGISIGW
-194 GMNYSDTFNSES
+194 GMNYSDTFNSGS
-206 ETQEFEITSEE
+206 ETKEVEITSEE
-217 RIDYGKQ
+217 RIEQGKQ
-224 MAEKIVS
+224 MAETIAS

-258 GGTYTTDAVSS
+258 GGTFKTDAVSS
-269 SGNTFGDWSTYDQ
+269 SGDSFGDWSTYNQ

-302 RFRDRIQTFYPQLSG
+302 RFRDQIQSFYPQLSG
-317 LSGVGYYQDNELQ
+317 LSGVGYYQDNEQ
-330 NVNIVIN
+330 QSVNIVIN

-373 ADGVRALLTRNK
+373 ADGVRALLTRDK
-385 DSDTFDYVLVD
+385 DSDTFNYVLVD